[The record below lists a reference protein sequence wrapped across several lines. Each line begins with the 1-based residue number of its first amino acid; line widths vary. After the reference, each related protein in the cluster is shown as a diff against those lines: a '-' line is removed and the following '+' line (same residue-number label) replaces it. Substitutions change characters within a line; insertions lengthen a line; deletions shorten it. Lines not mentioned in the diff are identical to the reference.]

1 MLNKQQVV
9 DELRRFLTELMDMAA
24 NLGYVSLEDKEEFI
38 KPAFSDSKVLV

>member
-1 MLNKQQVV
+1 MTYPRALHPMHQQRPLNQNPQTV
-9 DELRRFLTELMDMAA
+9 